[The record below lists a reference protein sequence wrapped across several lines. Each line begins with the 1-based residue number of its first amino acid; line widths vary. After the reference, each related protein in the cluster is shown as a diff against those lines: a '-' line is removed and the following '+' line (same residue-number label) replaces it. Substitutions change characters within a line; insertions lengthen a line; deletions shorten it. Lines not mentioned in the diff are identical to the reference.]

1 MRGDDRRIVLGLYR
15 SGPSRAVLER
25 ALEVGITAVDTAY
38 NYGRYEGH
46 RALASE
52 AGELLG
58 RFEVSTKVGYF
69 PDGHDLDPVRLRT
82 AVAEAG
88 EALGRVPDTVFLHNP
103 EHDPGRFAVAC
114 EALATCQAAG
124 LCRAWGVATWN
135 PLPLVPVAA
144 GLSVRPEVVM
154 VRAGLAVPGPVL
166 DAAENLAHEM
176 SARTVWGMAPFAGNP
191 SDQVW
196 SGIDTGLFL
205 EPGQPAVSSVQARLA
220 AAFAVP
226 SVSRIAVGTSRPD
239 HLAELAAATR
249 VAASAQTVHAYRTLL
264 RERAGHGKE
273 AARAAHHG

>member
-1 MRGDDRRIVLGLYR
+1 MRGADRRIVLGLYR

-25 ALEVGITAVDTAY
+25 ALEVGITAADTAY

-52 AGELLG
+52 AGELLNQ
-58 RFEVSTKVGYF
+58 FEVSTKVGYF
-69 PDGHDLDPVRLRT
+69 PDGHNLEPDRLQA

-88 EALGRVPDTVFLHNP
+88 EALGQVPDTVFLHNP

-114 EALATCQAAG
+114 ETLAGCQASG

-135 PLPLVPVAA
+135 PLPLVPAAA
-144 GLSVRPEVVM
+144 GVPVRPDVVM
-154 VRAGLAVPGPVL
+154 VRAGLAVPGQVL

-176 SARTVWGMAPFAGNP
+176 SARAVWGMAPFAGNP

-196 SGIDTGLFL
+196 SGVDTGLFL

-226 SVSRIAVGTSRPD
+226 SVSRVAVGTSQPD
-239 HLAELAAATR
+239 HLAELVAATGIK
-249 VAASAQTVHAYRTLL
+249 ASMETVHAYRTLL
-264 RERAGHGKE
+264 RERARRGKE